1 MSESKLEIQERQEGD
16 VTVLILTGQITL
28 DAGDLVFKARVNDL
42 LGQGR
47 TKIVAD
53 MANVTYVDS
62 AGLGMLASKLRTVRE
77 KGGDLKLARVPPRSA
92 RAQHDEAADRL
103 RDLEDE
109 AAAIR
114 SFAGKGEETQSAR
127 IKLTFRNA
135 AKVTSPCS
143 LDGSDG

>member
-1 MSESKLEIQERQEGD
+1 MSESKLEIQERQEGH
-16 VTVLILTGQITL
+16 VTVLILSGQITL
-28 DAGDLVFKARVNDL
+28 DAGDLVFKTRVNDL

-77 KGGDLKLARVPPRSA
+77 KGGDLKLARVSA
-92 RAQHDEAADRL
+92 KIQRVLNMMKLPIAFETF
-103 RDLEDE
+103 EDD

-114 SFAGKGEETQSAR
+114 SFAGKGER
-127 IKLTFRNA
+127 H
-135 AKVTSPCS
+135 
-143 LDGSDG
+143 